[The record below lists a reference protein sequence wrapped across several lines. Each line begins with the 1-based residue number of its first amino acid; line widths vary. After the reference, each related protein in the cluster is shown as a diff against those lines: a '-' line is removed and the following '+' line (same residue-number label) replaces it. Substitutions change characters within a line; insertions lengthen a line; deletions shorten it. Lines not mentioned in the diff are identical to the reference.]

1 MYLTHFHQFFS
12 GLLLVNNYIEKDG
25 IVKMKIVIQRVKEA
39 SVTIEGQITGRI
51 EKGLL
56 LLIGIGKGDTT
67 QMADAMAQKII
78 KLRIFADDQGKTNLS
93 VTDIKGEILAVSQ
106 FTLYADCK
114 KGNRPNFLQAAL
126 PDEANQLYNYFL
138 GALKKYEIKVE
149 SGEFGA
155 DMEVSLLN
163 DGPFTVILEE

>member
-1 MYLTHFHQFFS
+1 MR
-12 GLLLVNNYIEKDG
+12 
-25 IVKMKIVIQRVKEA
+25 IVIQRVKRS
-39 SVTIEGQITGRI
+39 SVTIDGKIKGQI

-56 LLIGIGKGDTT
+56 LLIGIGKGDTR
-67 QMADAMAQKII
+67 QMVDALAQKIV
-78 KLRIFADDQGKTNLS
+78 KLRIFADEQGKTNLS
-93 VTDIKGEILAVSQ
+93 VKDIGGEILAVSQ

-126 PDEANQLYNYFL
+126 PEEANQLYNYFIE
-138 GALKKYEIKVE
+138 AMKKYEINVE

-155 DMEVSLLN
+155 DMEVSILN

>member
-1 MYLTHFHQFFS
+1 
-12 GLLLVNNYIEKDG
+12 
-25 IVKMKIVIQRVKEA
+25 MKIVIQRVKKA
-39 SVTIEGQITGRI
+39 SVTIDGHVKGEI

-56 LLIGIGKGDTT
+56 LLIGIGKGDTV
-67 QMADAMAQKII
+67 QMVDSMTQKIM
-78 KLRIFADDQGKTNLS
+78 KLRIFADEQGKTNLS

-114 KGNRPNFLQAAL
+114 KGNRPNFLQAAM
-126 PDEANQLYNYFL
+126 PDEANRLYNYFVEK
-138 GALKKYEIKVE
+138 LKNYEIKVE

>member
-1 MYLTHFHQFFS
+1 MR
-12 GLLLVNNYIEKDG
+12 
-25 IVKMKIVIQRVKEA
+25 IVIQRVKRS
-39 SVTIEGQITGRI
+39 SVTIDGKIRGQI

-56 LLIGIGKGDTT
+56 LLIGIGKGDTR
-67 QMADAMAQKII
+67 QMVDALAQKIV
-78 KLRIFADDQGKTNLS
+78 KLRIFADEQGKTNLS
-93 VTDIKGEILAVSQ
+93 VMDIGGEILAVSQ

-126 PDEANQLYNYFL
+126 PEEANQLYNYFIE
-138 GALKKYEIKVE
+138 AMKKYEINVE

-155 DMEVSLLN
+155 DMEVSILN

>member
-1 MYLTHFHQFFS
+1 
-12 GLLLVNNYIEKDG
+12 
-25 IVKMKIVIQRVKEA
+25 MKIVIQRVKKA
-39 SVTIEGQITGRI
+39 SVSVGGNIKGQINN
-51 EKGLL
+51 GLL
-56 LLIGIGKGDTT
+56 LLIGIGKGDTEKT
-67 QMADAMAQKII
+67 VDTLVQKIV

-93 VTDIKGEILAVSQ
+93 VMDIKGEILAVSQ

-126 PDEANQLYNYFL
+126 PDEANELYIYFL
-138 GALKKYEIKVE
+138 EALAKQEINVE

-155 DMEVSLLN
+155 DMEVSLIN